1 MIYDRYIKMGSVS
14 MRSTDPGRLVSED
27 AVLQGKAYNTRPL
40 NTTSSGYP
48 SALMLAPVHLAYRPR
63 HKSRCNTR
71 SRGASES
78 RRQIQAERVKN
89 RLRHRRGC
97 VGRTGSQPDG
107 NSTEGRE
114 QLNRPIIR
122 VSQDSH

>member
-1 MIYDRYIKMGSVS
+1 MIFDARKIKRSVS
-14 MRSTDPGRLVSED
+14 ERSTDLGMLIRTCGEEAALYFTHPSD
-27 AVLQGKAYNTRPL
+27 
-40 NTTSSGYP
+40 TTSSGYP